1 MIYKEINP
9 EAFDML
15 FFIEQLDCKITEKQ
29 ESIAIQRQSMAEK
42 DKLISQKNEA
52 ILQKNQEIKKLKE
65 SLSL

>member
-1 MIYKEINP
+1 MICKEINP

-29 ESIAIQRQSMAEK
+29 KSIAIQRQYMAEK
-42 DKLISQKNEA
+42 DKLISEKNNL
-52 ILQKNQEIKKLKE
+52 IFQKNQEIKRLKE